1 MSREFSKNFEAT
13 LYGLEYSTTE
23 RATLSICKTAH
34 IITNE
39 RPPLLTHR
47 PSVQTG
53 PLRLPSWP
61 HLSEDKAGSEPIR

>member
-23 RATLSICKTAH
+23 RATLSNCNTAH

-39 RPPLLTHR
+39 RPLLNR
-47 PSVQTG
+47 QPSVQTG